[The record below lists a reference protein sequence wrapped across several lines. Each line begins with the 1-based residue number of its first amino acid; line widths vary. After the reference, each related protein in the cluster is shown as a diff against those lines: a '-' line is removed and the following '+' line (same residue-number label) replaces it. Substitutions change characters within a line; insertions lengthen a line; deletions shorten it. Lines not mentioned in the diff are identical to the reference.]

1 MMPSAMPSDLLTLKS
16 LYTGALSRFGSR
28 CALTMKG
35 ERLTYGDLLEQS
47 VRAGNGLIDLGVRPG
62 TPVAIAMANCLEF
75 AIADQGVIQAGAIKV
90 PLNDMLSD
98 DEVLYILADAGVRVA
113 IVDARRVSLLEA
125 RRSQLPDL
133 ETVIVVG
140 DSAPCPNGMVPWR
153 GFLAGARPEYTQ
165 VDITPD
171 QLAFIGYTGGTTGK
185 PKGVMHSQQNVYL
198 NLLSHL
204 TELGLQDDERL
215 LLTSPLPHAAG
226 MLLLTGLLKGAT
238 HFIEPGFDPATVI
251 RRISDDRVTLTFMV
265 PTMIYR
271 LLDWLDEQSGPA
283 PDLRALRTMLYGA
296 APITVDRLQ
305 QGLATFGPVF
315 MQLYGQT
322 EAPNFITRLR
332 REDHDP
338 AHPERLLSCGQ
349 PATMSRVRIVD
360 DLGNDVPVGESGEV
374 TTLTPYN
381 MLGYH
386 QLPEKTASTLVD
398 GWVHT
403 GDIGRLDAEGYLYL
417 LDRKNDMIISGGMN
431 VYTSEVENALQPCE
445 GVAQV
450 AVVGLPD
457 PDWGE
462 AVTAFVVP
470 QPDASP
476 DTAGLLAHCKAT
488 LSKYKV
494 PKAIHLVDSLPVT
507 AYGKLDKKVLRQQ
520 WSEPK

>member
-1 MMPSAMPSDLLTLKS
+1 MMPTSTPGNLLTVKA
-16 LYTGALSRFGSR
+16 LYTGALARFGDR
-28 CALTMKG
+28 CALTMHG
-35 ERLTYGDLLEQS
+35 AELSYRDLLQQAI
-47 VRAGNGLIDLGVRPG
+47 RAGNGLISLGVTPN

-75 AIADQGVIQAGAIKV
+75 AVADQGVIQAGAVKV

-98 DEVLYILADAGVRVA
+98 DEVLYILADAGARAA
-113 IVDARRVSLLEA
+113 IVDARRVPLLAAA
-125 RRSQLPDL
+125 RDRLPDL
-133 ETVIVVG
+133 QTVIVVG
-140 DSAPCPNGMVPWR
+140 EGVECPGGMVSWQS
-153 GFLAGARPEYTQ
+153 FLAEASPDYTE
-165 VDITPD
+165 VDVQPD
-171 QLAFIGYTGGTTGK
+171 HLAFIGYTGGTTGK
-185 PKGVMHSQQNVYL
+185 PKGVMHSQQNFYL

-204 TELGLQDDERL
+204 TELCLQDDERL

-226 MLLLTGLLKGAT
+226 MLLLTGLLKGAQ

-251 RRISDDRVTLTFMV
+251 RRISQDRVTLTFMV

-271 LLDWLDEQSGPA
+271 LLDWLDAQDGPA
-283 PDLRALRTMLYGA
+283 PDLSALRTMLYGA

-305 QGLATFGPVF
+305 QGLATLGPVF

-332 REDHDP
+332 REDHAP
-338 AHPERLLSCGQ
+338 NFPERLLSCGQ
-349 PATMSRVRIVD
+349 PATMSRVRIVNEN
-360 DLGNDVPVGESGEV
+360 GEAVPVGESGEV

-381 MLGYH
+381 MQGYH
-386 QLPEKTASTLVD
+386 RLPEKTEATLVN
-398 GWVHT
+398 GWLHT
-403 GDIGRLDAEGYLYL
+403 GDIGRVDEDGYLYL

-431 VYTSEVENALQPCE
+431 VYTSEVENILQPGD
-445 GVAQV
+445 GVSQV

-470 QPDASP
+470 EPGTTP
-476 DTAGLLAHCKAT
+476 DTAALLSHCKAS

-494 PKAIHLVDSLPVT
+494 PKAIHLVESLPVT

-520 WSEPK
+520 WSERT

>member
-1 MMPSAMPSDLLTLKS
+1 MMPSSTPSSLLTLKA
-16 LYTGALSRFGSR
+16 LYTGALARFGDR
-28 CALTMKG
+28 CALTMHG
-35 ERLTYGDLLEQS
+35 AELTYRDLLQQAI
-47 VRAGNGLIDLGVRPG
+47 RAGNGLIDAGVRPD

-75 AIADQGVIQAGAIKV
+75 AVADQGIIQAGATKV

-98 DEVLYILADAGVRVA
+98 DEVLYILENAGAQVA
-113 IVDARRVSLLEA
+113 IVDARRVPLLA
-125 RRSQLPDL
+125 SKRDQLPQL
-133 ETVIVVG
+133 HTVIVVG
-140 DSAPCPNGMVPWR
+140 EALERPEGMTPWQA
-153 GFLAGARPEYTQ
+153 FLSSARPEYTE
-165 VDITPD
+165 VDVQPHH
-171 QLAFIGYTGGTTGK
+171 LAFIGYTGGTTGK
-185 PKGVMHSQQNVYL
+185 PKGVLHSQQNFYL

-204 TELGLQDDERL
+204 TEMCLQDDERL

-226 MLLLTGLLKGAT
+226 LLLATGLLKGAN

-251 RRISDDRVTLTFMV
+251 RRISQDRVTVTFMV

-271 LLDWLDEQSGPA
+271 LLDWLEAHDGPA
-283 PDLRALRTMLYGA
+283 PDLSALRSMIYGA

-305 QGLATFGPVF
+305 QGLATFGQVF
-315 MQLYGQT
+315 MQLYGQS

-332 REDHDP
+332 REDHNPDF
-338 AHPERLLSCGQ
+338 PERLLSCGQ
-349 PATMSRVRIVD
+349 PATMSRVRIV
-360 DLGNDVPVGESGEV
+360 NDQGEEVPVGESGEV
-374 TTLTPYN
+374 TALTPYN

-386 QLPEKTASTLVD
+386 QLPEKTASTLVN

-403 GDIGRLDAEGYLYL
+403 GDIGRVDADGYLYL

-431 VYTSEVENALQPCE
+431 VYTSEIENVLQPCE
-445 GVAQV
+445 GVGQV

-470 QPDASP
+470 EPGNAP
-476 DTAGLLAHCKAT
+476 DTAALILHCKAS

-520 WSEPK
+520 WSERS